1 MAPRLLSLLPLLPLL
16 LLLPLVHA
24 AAAAA
29 AAAAPPLPVS
39 TPSKSPLPSRPLVG
53 MMYEG
58 WHAPAYWGRS
68 PTAGNLTVEGVI
80 RSNGSSTLRDMAPG
94 PKGMGFWWHKQ
105 PAQGFYCIYRKRAS
119 ENSSSCGLP
128 DCPGITQTLTS
139 HAHTLVAAGVD
150 FIVADSTNIQ
160 VRKRD
165 KKTNPAPSY
174 MQCV

>member
-1 MAPRLLSLLPLLPLL
+1 MALPPLLLLLPLL
-16 LLLPLVHA
+16 LLPPLVHA
-24 AAAAA
+24 AAAA
-29 AAAAPPLPVS
+29 PLHVS
-39 TPSKSPLPSRPLVG
+39 TPSTPSRPIVG

-80 RSNGSSTLRDMAPG
+80 RSNGSSALRDMAPG

-105 PAQGFYCIYRKRAS
+105 PAQGFYCIYRKRKS

-160 VRKRD
+160 VRRRD
-165 KKTNPAPSY
+165 ERTEPRTRLCTVCV
-174 MQCV
+174 QCVCV